1 MRSALFG
8 AILGDII
15 GSPYEGRRRAIKTKN
30 FELFGERNRFTDD
43 TTMTIAVAEA
53 LLNVDKNSAED
64 VIKTAVVN
72 SMQAWGRKYLNV
84 GYSRSFKQWLL
95 QENPQPYKKASNG
108 SAMRVS
114 SAGWLFDTL
123 EDTRRVAR
131 LTAEVS
137 HNTPEGIRGAESVAS
152 AILLARNAAS
162 KD

>member
-1 MRSALFG
+1 
-8 AILGDII
+8 
-15 GSPYEGRRRAIKTKN
+15 
-30 FELFGERNRFTDD
+30 
-43 TTMTIAVAEA
+43 MTIAVAEA
-53 LLNVDKNSAED
+53 LLNVDKNAGED
-64 VIKTAVVN
+64 AIKNSVVR
-72 SMQAWGRKYLNV
+72 SMQAWGRKYRNV
-84 GYSRSFKQWLL
+84 GYSRSFTQWLL
-95 QENPQPYKKASNG
+95 QENPKPYNKASNG